1 MKSHPLPLRLL
12 CAAGVALAFTC
23 GSVLPAPAAAQTLWP
38 SKPLRF
44 IVAAPAGSS
53 LDIVARSLSE
63 VIRPNINHSIVIE
76 NVAGGS
82 GAIATNIAAK
92 ATPDGHTFVLSFN
105 GPLAF
110 NQFISK
116 LPYDPA
122 KDLTPVIM
130 TTSQPN
136 ILAVNANLP
145 VNTTQELVT
154 YLRKNPAKYNYASV
168 GVGSSSHLAMELFK
182 AQAGIFATHIPF
194 NGSPPAAMSVASG
207 DTQMI
212 FTIPTVIMPQ
222 VKNGKMKTLAVSSPQ
237 RFGLFKDI
245 PTVRESGIK
254 ELSQFEAIAWNGI
267 LVPSATPK
275 DVVLRMNAVFDTALK
290 DDAVRSRLH
299 AAGLEPV
306 GGSAE
311 RFNAL
316 LIAETQK
323 WKSVITR
330 LNISEH

>member
-1 MKSHPLPLRLL
+1 MKQSLL
-12 CAAGVALAFTC
+12 TLSLSVALLGIAN
-23 GSVLPAPAAAQTLWP
+23 AQTAWP
-38 SKPLRF
+38 TKPLRF

-53 LDIVARSLSE
+53 LDVVARSMSE
-63 VIRPNINHSIVIE
+63 VMRPKLSQPIVVDNI
-76 NVAGGS
+76 AGGS
-82 GAIATNIAAK
+82 GGIATNAAAK
-92 ATPDGHTFVLSFN
+92 AAPDGHTFVLSFN

-136 ILAVNANLP
+136 ILAVNSALP
-145 VNTTQELVT
+145 VTTTQELVA

-182 AQAGIFATHIPF
+182 SQANIFATHIPF

-222 VKNGKMKTLAVSSPQ
+222 VKAGKMRALAVSSPQ
-237 RFGLFKDI
+237 RFSLLKEI
-245 PTVRESGIK
+245 PTIRESGIK
-254 ELSQFEAIAWNGI
+254 ELAQFEALAWNGI

-275 DVVLRMNAVFDTALK
+275 DVVARMNAVLDAALK
-290 DDAVRSRLH
+290 DETVRTRLNN
-299 AAGLEPV
+299 AGLEAV
-306 GGSAE
+306 GGSGE
-311 RFNAL
+311 SFNTTL
-316 LIAETQK
+316 VAETKK
-323 WKSVITR
+323 WKTIIER
-330 LNISEH
+330 LKIASE

>member
-1 MKSHPLPLRLL
+1 MNKTLLPL
-12 CAAGVALAFTC
+12 
-23 GSVLPAPAAAQTLWP
+23 AAAALCLSLCQAQAQTVWP
-38 SKPLRF
+38 TKPLRF

-53 LDIVARSLSE
+53 LDVVSRSMSE
-63 VIRPNINHSIVIE
+63 AIRPKINQAIVVDNI
-76 NVAGGS
+76 AGGS
-82 GAIATNIAAK
+82 GGIATNAAAK
-92 ATPDGHTFVLSFN
+92 AAPDGHTFVLSFN

-136 ILAVNANLP
+136 ILAVNAALP
-145 VNTTQELVT
+145 VATTQELVT

-182 AQAGIFATHIPF
+182 SQANIFATHIPF
-194 NGSPPAAMSVASG
+194 NGSPPAALSVVSS

-222 VKNGKMKTLAVSSPQ
+222 VKAGKMRALAVSSPQ
-237 RFGLFKDI
+237 RFSLLKDI

-254 ELSQFEAIAWNGI
+254 ELAQFEALAWNGI

-275 DVVLRMNAVFDTALK
+275 EVVARMNAMFDAALK
-290 DDAVRSRLH
+290 DETVRNRLNN
-299 AAGLEPV
+299 AGLEPV
-306 GGSAE
+306 GGSADS
-311 RFNAL
+311 FHATL
-316 LIAETQK
+316 VAETKK
-323 WKSVITR
+323 WKIIIERLKIT
-330 LNISEH
+330 SE

>member
-1 MKSHPLPLRLL
+1 M
-12 CAAGVALAFTC
+12 
-23 GSVLPAPAAAQTLWP
+23 WP
-38 SKPLRF
+38 TKPLRF

-53 LDIVARSLSE
+53 LDVVARSMSE
-63 VIRPNINHSIVIE
+63 AIRPKINHAIVVDNI
-76 NVAGGS
+76 AGGS
-82 GAIATNIAAK
+82 GGIATNAAAK
-92 ATPDGHTFVLSFN
+92 AAPDGHTFVLSFN

-136 ILAVNANLP
+136 ILAVNASLP
-145 VNTTQELVT
+145 VNTTQELVS

-182 AQAGIFATHIPF
+182 AQASIFATHIPF

-207 DTQMI
+207 DTQII

-222 VKNGKMKTLAVSSPQ
+222 VKAGKMRALAVSSPQ
-237 RFGLFKDI
+237 RFSLLKDN

-254 ELSQFEAIAWNGI
+254 ELAQFEALAWNGI

-275 DVVLRMNAVFDTALK
+275 DVVQRMNALFDAALK
-290 DDAVRSRLH
+290 DETVSTRLNN
-299 AAGLEPV
+299 AGLEPV

-311 RFNAL
+311 SFNATL
-316 LIAETQK
+316 LAETKK
-323 WKSVITR
+323 WQAIIERLKITA
-330 LNISEH
+330 E

>member
-1 MKSHPLPLRLL
+1 MKTAILALTFTLPFALIGASH
-12 CAAGVALAFTC
+12 ADNT
-23 GSVLPAPAAAQTLWP
+23 WP
-38 SKPLRF
+38 TKPLRF

-53 LDIVARSLSE
+53 LDVVARSTSE
-63 VIRPNINHSIVIE
+63 AIRPKINQPIVVDNI
-76 NVAGGS
+76 AGGS
-82 GAIATNIAAK
+82 GGIATNAAAK

-136 ILAVNANLP
+136 ILAVNASLP
-145 VNTTQELVT
+145 VNTTQELVS

-182 AQAGIFATHIPF
+182 SQANIFATHIPF
-194 NGSPPAAMSVASG
+194 NGSPPAALSVVSG

-222 VKNGKMKTLAVSSPQ
+222 VKAGKMRALAVSSPQ
-237 RFGLFKDI
+237 RFSLLKDI

-254 ELSQFEAIAWNGI
+254 ELAQFEALAWNGI

-275 DVVLRMNAVFDTALK
+275 DVVQRMNALFDAALK
-290 DDAVRSRLH
+290 DEAVRSRLNN
-299 AAGLEPV
+299 AGLEPV

-311 RFNAL
+311 SFSATL
-316 LIAETQK
+316 VAETKK
-323 WKSVITR
+323 WRAIIERLKITA
-330 LNISEH
+330 E

>member
-1 MKSHPLPLRLL
+1 MKNTLFAVTFLVSCL
-12 CAAGVALAFTC
+12 AAT
-23 GSVLPAPAAAQTLWP
+23 AQTTWP

-53 LDIVARSLSE
+53 LDVVARAMSE
-63 VIRPNINHSIVIE
+63 SIRPKLSQPIVVE

-82 GAIATNIAAK
+82 GGIATNAAAK
-92 ATPDGHTFVLSFN
+92 AAPDGHTFVLSFN

-136 ILAVNANLP
+136 ILAVNASLP
-145 VNTTQELVT
+145 VTTTQELVT
-154 YLRKNPAKYNYASV
+154 YLRKYPAKYNYASV

-182 AQAGIFATHIPF
+182 SQANIFATHIPF

-222 VKNGKMKTLAVSSPQ
+222 VKAGKMRALAVSSPQ
-237 RFGLFKDI
+237 RFSLLKEI

-254 ELSQFEAIAWNGI
+254 ELAQFEALAWNGI

-275 DVVLRMNAVFDTALK
+275 DVVQRMNAVFDAALK
-290 DDAVRSRLH
+290 DEAVRTRLNN
-299 AAGLEPV
+299 AGLEPV

-311 RFNAL
+311 GFNATL
-316 LIAETQK
+316 VAETKK
-323 WKSVITR
+323 WKTIIERLKITA
-330 LNISEH
+330 E

>member
-1 MKSHPLPLRLL
+1 MKNILFATTFLVSCLT
-12 CAAGVALAFTC
+12 AT
-23 GSVLPAPAAAQTLWP
+23 AQTTWP

-53 LDIVARSLSE
+53 LDVVARSMSE
-63 VIRPNINHSIVIE
+63 SIRPKINQPIVID
-76 NVAGGS
+76 NIAGGS
-82 GAIATNIAAK
+82 GGIATNAAAK

-136 ILAVNANLP
+136 ILAVNAALP
-145 VNTTQELVT
+145 VTTTQELVT

-182 AQAGIFATHIPF
+182 SQANIFATHIPF
-194 NGSPPAAMSVASG
+194 NGSPPAALSVVSG

-222 VKNGKMKTLAVSSPQ
+222 VKAGKMRALAVSSPT
-237 RFGLFKDI
+237 RFELLKEI
-245 PTVRESGIK
+245 PTIRESGIK
-254 ELSQFEAIAWNGI
+254 ELAQFEALAWNGI

-275 DVVLRMNAVFDTALK
+275 DVVQRMNAVFDAALK
-290 DDAVRSRLH
+290 DEAVRTRLTN
-299 AAGLEPV
+299 AGLEPV
-306 GGSAE
+306 GGSGDS
-311 RFNAL
+311 FNATL
-316 LIAETQK
+316 LAETKK
-323 WKSVITR
+323 WKTIIERLKITA
-330 LNISEH
+330 E